1 MQKLTMKRKLL
12 YLTTII
18 LTFAGCASEDYV
30 GNKELH
36 EANEY
41 GNPVSFNLVAAP
53 QTRAI
58 GGGDA
63 AVMLNNNFVVYARK
77 WFADESNASLLANPQ
92 MVFNNYLVQYAANSA
107 NTTTSNSAGWE
118 YVGYYNLPDGTS
130 GNTGFPAAIPDPIP
144 ASGRYEQSI
153 KYWDFSAKQYDFLAY
168 SLGEGT
174 GSTPTYADA
183 SGMDYDDETTLD
195 AYKGYKYTLT
205 GSAAQLQACYIS
217 NLEKKTV
224 LNSSNTEVQLKF
236 RKLESKVRIALYET
250 IPGYSVKDVKFYAA
264 SDATSS
270 GNTAYLYGSDGF
282 VLNEGSYTVTFAEDD
297 AGTPILKW
305 TEGSTTPSA
314 SFLSF
319 GDITSSTWTGKASSE
334 YREASGSYIGRS
346 SSNSTISDY
355 QSVLPNPENTAN
367 LNLKVDYTLVSRDG
381 YREEIKIEGVTAT
394 VPAAYAQWQPNYSY
408 TYIFKIT
415 DTNLYPITL
424 DAVVTQNPDG
434 KQETITTV
442 TEPSITTFGVV
453 DGKYSVGKSEYEY
466 GADIYATI
474 MKANSV
480 VTPDAN
486 VKVYTVAY
494 KSGATSDQISANP
507 ITENNVAEV
516 IGKTGTVIVATAY
529 STGVSVVTSV
539 PGEDGSTKTIN
550 ALKMQKPAA
559 GIYAV
564 EYTYTESSDTKKVYK
579 VIRVVPS
586 LSVYQAPNGYDEVE
600 EYAAGTAYVVV
611 NKVDDGTALTLSGGS
626 ANANLYTAT
635 LANDATLGITEATV
649 AQALA
654 EGTED
659 PSGTWTL
666 TGGLTVTKVT
676 SGVSAITS
684 ISTGSETI
692 TVNGASFT
700 AAAGTTYVFEY
711 IYTDPTDPTSTRKS
725 KVYKVIK
732 VASGS

>member
-1 MQKLTMKRKLL
+1 M
-12 YLTTII
+12 TTII
-18 LTFAGCASEDYV
+18 LTLAGCTSEDYV
-30 GNKELH
+30 GNEELH
-36 EANEY
+36 EANEN
-41 GNPVSFNLVAAP
+41 GRPVSFNLVAAP
-53 QTRAI
+53 QTRAV
-58 GGGDA
+58 GGEDA
-63 AVMLNNNFVVYARK
+63 ADLLDDKFVVYARK
-77 WFADESNASLLANPQ
+77 IFPTASAADPQ
-92 MVFNNYLVQYAANSA
+92 LVFNNYLVKYAANSI

-118 YVGYYNLPDGTS
+118 YVGYYNLPSGTTDH
-130 GNTGFPAAIPDPIP
+130 TGIPAAIPDPIP
-144 ASGRYEQSI
+144 TTGRYEQSI
-153 KYWDFSAKQYDFLAY
+153 KYWDFAAEQYDFLAY

-183 SGMDYDDETTLD
+183 SGMDYDDDD
-195 AYKGYKYTLT
+195 AEPDTYTGYKYTLT

-217 NLEKKTV
+217 NLEKKSPNT
-224 LNSSNTEVQLKF
+224 SSTEVQLKF
-236 RKLESKVRIALYET
+236 RKLETKVRIALYET
-250 IPGYSVKDVKFYAA
+250 IPGYSVKDVKFYQSA
-264 SDATSS
+264 SGSS
-270 GNTAYLYGSDGF
+270 GNTAYLYGSDS
-282 VLNEGSYTVTFAEDD
+282 EGSANFVYGDGGTLTVTFADD
-297 AGTPILKW
+297 AAGTPKLKL
-305 TEGSTTPSA
+305 TGTASSA
-314 SFLSF
+314 FLSF

-355 QSVLPNPENTAN
+355 QSVLPNPDNAVN

-381 YREEIKIEGVTAT
+381 YGEEIKVEGVTAT

-474 MKANSV
+474 MEGNSV
-480 VTPDAN
+480 VEPKLPGETGAN

-494 KSGATSDQISANP
+494 KSDATADQIAAYP
-507 ITENNVAEV
+507 ITEGSVADV
-516 IGKTGTVIVATAY
+516 IGKTGTVIEATEFTSSEY
-529 STGVSVVTSV
+529 ENDVESVTSV
-539 PGEDGSTKTIN
+539 PGEDGSTKTID
-550 ALKMQKPAA
+550 ALKLQKPDA

-564 EYTYTESSDTKKVYK
+564 EYTYTESSETKKVYK

-586 LSVYQAPNGYDEVE
+586 ISVYQAPNGYDEVE

-611 NKVDDGTALTLSGGS
+611 DKVDNGTVLTLSGGS

-635 LANDATLGITEATV
+635 LANNATLGITEATV

-725 KVYKVIK
+725 KIYKIIK
-732 VASGS
+732 VAGS

>member
-18 LTFAGCASEDYV
+18 LTLVGCASEDYV
-30 GNKELH
+30 GNHELH
-36 EANEY
+36 EANEN
-41 GNPVSFNLVAAP
+41 GRPVSFNLVAAP
-53 QTRAI
+53 QTRAV
-58 GGGDA
+58 GGEDA
-63 AVMLNNNFVVYARK
+63 ADLLDDKFVVYARK
-77 WFADESNASLLANPQ
+77 NFPTASAADPQ
-92 MVFNNYLVQYAANSA
+92 LVFNNYLVQYADYSANS
-107 NTTTSNSAGWE
+107 TTSNSAGWE
-118 YVGYYNLPDGTS
+118 YVGYYNLPSGT
-130 GNTGFPAAIPDPIP
+130 TGHTGIPAAIPDPIP
-144 ASGRYEQSI
+144 TTGRYEQSI
-153 KYWDFSAKQYDFLAY
+153 KYWDFAAEQYDFLAY

-217 NLEKKTV
+217 NLEKKSPNT
-224 LNSSNTEVQLKF
+224 SSTEVQLKF
-236 RKLESKVRIALYET
+236 RKLETKVRIALYET
-250 IPGYSVKDVKFYAA
+250 IPGYSVKDVKFYQSA
-264 SDATSS
+264 SGSS
-270 GNTAYLYGSDGF
+270 DNTAYLYGSSNFVYGDGGT
-282 VLNEGSYTVTFAEDD
+282 LTVTFADD
-297 AGTPILKW
+297 AAGTPKLKL
-305 TEGSTTPSA
+305 TGTASSA
-314 SFLSF
+314 FLSF

-355 QSVLPNPENTAN
+355 QSVLPNPDNAVN

-381 YREEIKIEGVTAT
+381 YGEEIKVEGVTAT

-474 MKANSV
+474 MEGNSV
-480 VTPDAN
+480 VEPKLPGETGAN

-494 KSGATSDQISANP
+494 KSDATADQIAAYP
-507 ITENNVAEV
+507 ITEGSVADV
-516 IGKTGTVIVATAY
+516 IGKTGTVIEATEFTSSEY
-529 STGVSVVTSV
+529 ENDVESVTSV
-539 PGEDGSTKTIN
+539 PGEDGSTKTID
-550 ALKMQKPAA
+550 ALKLQKPAA

-564 EYTYTESSDTKKVYK
+564 EYTYTESSETKKVYK

-586 LSVYQAPNGYDEVE
+586 ISVYQAPNGYEEVD

-611 NKVDDGTALTLSGGS
+611 NKEDGDIVLTEGT
-626 ANANLYTAT
+626 NANLYTAT
-635 LANDATLGITEATV
+635 LTNEATLGITEATV

-654 EGTED
+654 EGSEAPT
-659 PSGTWTL
+659 GTWTL

-676 SGVSAITS
+676 SGLTNFTS
-684 ISTGSETI
+684 IPNTSI
-692 TVNGASFT
+692 TVKGVSFT
-700 AAAGTTYVFEY
+700 AAASTNYVFEY
-711 IYTDPTDPTSTRKS
+711 IYTDPTTNRSRKI
-725 KVYKVIK
+725 YKVIK

>member
-18 LTFAGCASEDYV
+18 LTLAGCASEDYV
-30 GNKELH
+30 GNRELH
-36 EANEY
+36 EANEN
-41 GNPVSFNLVAAP
+41 GRPVSFNLVAAP
-53 QTRAI
+53 QTRAV
-58 GGGDA
+58 GGEDA
-63 AVMLNNNFVVYARK
+63 ADLLGDKFVVYARK
-77 WFADESNASLLANPQ
+77 IFPTASAADPQ
-92 MVFNNYLVQYAANSA
+92 LVFNNYLVQYAANSI

-118 YVGYYNLPDGTS
+118 YVGYYNLPG
-130 GNTGFPAAIPDPIP
+130 GITGHTGIPAAIPDPIP
-144 ASGRYEQSI
+144 TTGRYEQSI
-153 KYWDFSAKQYDFLAY
+153 KYWDFAAEQYDFLAY

-183 SGMDYDDETTLD
+183 SGMDYDDDD
-195 AYKGYKYTLT
+195 AEPDTYTGYKYTLT

-217 NLEKKTV
+217 NLEKKSPNT
-224 LNSSNTEVQLKF
+224 SSTEVQLKF
-236 RKLESKVRIALYET
+236 RKLETKVRIALYET
-250 IPGYSVKDVKFYAA
+250 IPGYSVKDVKFYQSA
-264 SDATSS
+264 SGSS
-270 GNTAYLYGSDGF
+270 GNTAYLYGSSNFVYGDGGT
-282 VLNEGSYTVTFAEDD
+282 LTVTFADD
-297 AGTPILKW
+297 AAGTPKLKL
-305 TEGSTTPSA
+305 TGTASSA
-314 SFLSF
+314 FLSF

-355 QSVLPNPENTAN
+355 QSVLPNPDNAVN

-381 YREEIKIEGVTAT
+381 YGEEIKVEGVTAT

-494 KSGATSDQISANP
+494 KSGATADQIAAYP
-507 ITENNVAEV
+507 ITEGSVADV
-516 IGKTGTVIVATAY
+516 IGKTGTVIEATEY
-529 STGVSVVTSV
+529 TTNVTSVTTV

-550 ALKMQKPAA
+550 ALKLQKPDA

-564 EYTYTESSDTKKVYK
+564 EYTYTESAQVKKVYK

-586 LSVYQAPNGYDEVE
+586 ISVYQAPNGYEEVD

-611 NKVDDGTALTLSGGS
+611 NKVDGNIELTEGTD
-626 ANANLYTAT
+626 ANLYTAT
-635 LANDATLGITEATV
+635 LANEATLSITEATV

-654 EGTED
+654 EGSED
-659 PSGTWTL
+659 PTGTWTL

-676 SGVSAITS
+676 SGLTNFTS
-684 ISTGSETI
+684 IPNTSI
-692 TVNGASFT
+692 TVKGVSFSAT
-700 AAAGTTYVFEY
+700 AGTYVFEY
-711 IYTDPTDPTSTRKS
+711 IYTDPTTNRSRKI
-725 KVYKVIK
+725 YKVIK